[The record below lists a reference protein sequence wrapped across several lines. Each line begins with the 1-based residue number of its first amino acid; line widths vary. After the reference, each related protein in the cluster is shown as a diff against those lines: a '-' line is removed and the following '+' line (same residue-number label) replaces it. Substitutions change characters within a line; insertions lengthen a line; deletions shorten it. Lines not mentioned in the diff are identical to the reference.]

1 MTLLSLSASGGG
13 LKRVGSQGSIAG
25 WVLEVC
31 DAVSVLAWV
40 RAGGDPLRELVDG
53 SAGVIV
59 GQGGRRA
66 GEDA

>member
-1 MTLLSLSASGGG
+1 MTLLSLSAPAGG
-13 LKRVGSQGSIAG
+13 LRRVGFPGSLTEWG
-25 WVLEVC
+25 LEVC

-59 GQGGRRA
+59 YQGGRRA